1 MNLGDLSATINQVI
15 IMTVNMK
22 NIPSIIQ
29 EEIKKRIVLRFN
41 RDEPISLGTKTEE
54 ISEKI
59 DEDGVVTFT
68 IRKLLHAGM
77 KAQIFL
83 SPFEM
88 INLILTI
95 KLQKV
100 HINKEDL
107 ILIESDMKDKVR
119 KEMEKDEDRD

>member
-1 MNLGDLSATINQVI
+1 MGAKS
-15 IMTVNMK
+15 
-22 NIPSIIQ
+22 
-29 EEIKKRIVLRFN
+29 
-41 RDEPISLGTKTEE
+41 EE
-54 ISEKI
+54 ISSKI
-59 DEDGVVTFT
+59 DEDGVITFT

-100 HINKEDL
+100 HINKED
-107 ILIESDMKDKVR
+107 IAQMI
-119 KEMEKDEDRD
+119 KEAK